1 MGEPQQLIRIG
12 DDLPQG
18 CVTLTQVDD
27 PAPWIRTSASD
38 TRSRPNWHASASSR
52 VEGSAML
59 DAKTAVI
66 PPRRGE
72 RATSTEA
79 VRKPREFL
87 QTIAQSEIFRDFFA
101 SKRSEGSKK

>member
-1 MGEPQQLIRIG
+1 
-12 DDLPQG
+12 
-18 CVTLTQVDD
+18 
-27 PAPWIRTSASD
+27 
-38 TRSRPNWHASASSR
+38 
-52 VEGSAML
+52 ML